1 MARHPARPRRRSPQT
16 NGVIERYGAI
26 KIEELWRELPA
37 DGAQMTTMDEAF
49 RQLYNTIRPHETLA
63 GARPIERYLAD
74 PDPPPSEP
82 VSAPAPTRQSVR
94 IP

>member
-1 MARHPARPRRRSPQT
+1 MT
-16 NGVIERYGAI
+16 
-26 KIEELWRELPA
+26 
-37 DGAQMTTMDEAF
+37 QMVDDF

-74 PDPPPSEP
+74 PDITP
-82 VSAPAPTRQSVR
+82 VTDANATAPTRQSAR